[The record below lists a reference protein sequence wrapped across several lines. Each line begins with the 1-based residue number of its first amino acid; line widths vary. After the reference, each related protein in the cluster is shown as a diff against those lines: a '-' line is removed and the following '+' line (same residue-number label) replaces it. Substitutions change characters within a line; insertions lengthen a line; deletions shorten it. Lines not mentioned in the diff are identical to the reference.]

1 MSTFLGL
8 VKEFKDNSVK
18 FDNICSNKN
27 FAHLINE
34 LMTKKQSIKSEFLD
48 SLTAKKILTEITFY
62 GNKNS
67 SKDEYDITNLE
78 KLLLIFCLYHNFAW
92 RKFVQLY
99 QAAIE
104 GGTGGRSYSQFYLV
118 PECNKKLKS
127 SAKIPVEHKRFDVL
141 MSELDSI
148 SERIDDLRK
157 KLRSNVDLL
166 ESKSILRS
174 KIGLDPPS
182 TDLITRYYIHSVR
195 FESGQIL
202 VFKYKCPDTKQNCLK
217 PNAGADHIKLTPLL
231 DMIKIIFQ
239 NPTRRKIQLES
250 DGMKLTFYNLYNTNI
265 IILQLKT
272 VSRET

>member
-1 MSTFLGL
+1 MSTFQGQ
-8 VKEFKDNSVK
+8 VKEFKENSVK

-48 SLTAKKILTEITFY
+48 SLTAKTILTEITFY

-78 KLLLIFCLYHNFAW
+78 KLLLIFCIYHNFAW

-99 QAAIE
+99 QGE
-104 GGTGGRSYSQFYLV
+104 EKDGTGGHSYSQFNLV
-118 PECNKKLKS
+118 PECNTLLKS
-127 SAKIPVEHKRFDVL
+127 SAKIPVEHKRVDVL
-141 MSELDSI
+141 MSELESI

-166 ESKSILRS
+166 DSKSILKS
-174 KIGLDPPS
+174 KIGRKDAKS
-182 TDLITRYYIHSVR
+182 TDIITRYYINSVR

-202 VFKYKCPDTKQNCLK
+202 VFKYKCPDTRENCLK
-217 PNAGADHIKLTPLL
+217 PNAGADHIKITPLL

-250 DGMKLTFYNLYNTNI
+250 DGMKLTFYN
-265 IILQLKT
+265 
-272 VSRET
+272 